1 MIAHDPAPM
10 DLSDTDI
17 ASLRFVAQG
26 VSAELFAL
34 DDSRVAKLFRPAVSD
49 EMIARESAMSIFA
62 DGAGLPV
69 APAQWQGI
77 IGGRRAIV
85 YPYVNGD
92 VFIDRVRRRPME
104 AGKLIDVMASL
115 HAAVHAVSAP
125 HARPVKQVLETD
137 ILYGPASPE
146 AQRKMVDYLSGLPD
160 GDALLHGDF
169 HLGNIMMAPQGPVV
183 IDWSKAA
190 AGHRAA
196 DVVRSEMLLRFGIG
210 PSDWITNLFR
220 DWAAARLRRAYL
232 ATSHVTAA
240 DLDEWRP
247 VVGMAWLRARSAG
260 RTPAF
265 RRYLDRAMQRVG
277 LPPLSH

>member
-1 MIAHDPAPM
+1 MIAHDPLPM

-17 ASLRFVAQG
+17 ANLRFVAQG

-34 DDSRVAKLFRPAVSD
+34 DDGRVAKLFRPAVSD
-49 EMIARESAMSIFA
+49 EMIAREAIMSVFA
-62 DGAGLPV
+62 DSAGLPV
-69 APAQWQGI
+69 APALWQGA
-77 IGGRRAIV
+77 IGARRAIL
-85 YPYVNGD
+85 YPYVTGD

-104 AGKLIDVMASL
+104 AGKLIDAMASL
-115 HAAVHAVSAP
+115 HASIHAVSAP
-125 HARPVKQVLETD
+125 DARPVKQVLETD
-137 ILYGPASPE
+137 ILYGPASLT
-146 AQRKMVDYLSGLPD
+146 AQRQMVDYLHALPD

-190 AGHRAA
+190 AGHPAA

-220 DWAAARLRRAYL
+220 DWAATRLRRAYL
-232 ATSHVTAA
+232 ATSLVTAA
-240 DLDEWRP
+240 DLDAWRP
-247 VVGMAWLRARSAG
+247 VVAMAWLRARSAG

-265 RRYLDRAMQRVG
+265 RRYLDRAMQRIG
-277 LPPLSH
+277 LPPLSC